1 MSEQPKREKREVP
14 ISSPY
19 CSNPNCLY
27 CKELREMQE
36 QMGKKNEKRG
46 GAA

>member
-1 MSEQPKREKREVP
+1 MSEQPKRENREVA

-19 CSNPNCLY
+19 CSDPDCLY

-36 QMGKKNEKRG
+36 PMTKKNEKRG